1 MHSNNRTFDNQRKFA
16 ATCRGIATEPLV
28 GANPARI
35 TTYQELVIGVVED
48 TMENAYPLTVD
59 LLTETERSTLLTD
72 FWKGYKSPEPQ
83 VWKLP
88 FHLHQYV
95 VESNYPLIKLYPHL
109 IDLLWF
115 EWREIE
121 VYMMEDIPVTYHTN
135 GNLLTDPLVLNPELI
150 IENLAYPV
158 HKQNARTIS
167 SAEKGNYYVVLH
179 RHPES
184 GKVVFTDVAPAFA
197 LMLDL
202 LQQQP
207 LTFDDLLDRTISALG
222 INAGRSTITPKAQL
236 FIQSAINTKMILGFT
251 I

>member
-1 MHSNNRTFDNQRKFA
+1 MYSNNRTFDNQSKFA
-16 ATCRGIATEPLV
+16 ATCRGIATGPLA

-35 TTYQELVIGVVED
+35 TTYQELVFGVVED

-59 LLTETERSTLLTD
+59 LLTETEWSTLLTD
-72 FWKGYKSPEPQ
+72 FWKSYKSPEPQ

-95 VESNYPLIKLYPHL
+95 AETNYPLIKLYPHL

-121 VYMMEDIPVTYHTN
+121 VYMMEDIAATYHTD
-135 GNLLTDPLVLNPELI
+135 GDLLTDPLVLNPELI

-158 HKQNARTIS
+158 HKHNAQTITN
-167 SAEKGNYYVVLH
+167 ADKGNYYVVLH

-197 LMLDL
+197 LMLEL

-207 LTFDDLLDRTISALG
+207 LTFDALLDDTIATLG
-222 INAGRSTITPKAQL
+222 IATDKNSIAPMAQSFL
-236 FIQSAINTKMILGFT
+236 QSAINSKMILGF
-251 I
+251 IN